1 MKIIRN
7 TIVFAAGIY
16 VGQEFIDV
24 PPMRNVARKL
34 YTDMSV
40 YMNSLK
46 DSTEPRNRSSDP
58 ECTDRDGTSSLGC
71 KASDPECK
79 QNTVSETIDSVKK
92 QANHWF
98 WGTRK

>member
-46 DSTEPRNRSSDP
+46 DSTEPRNRSP
-58 ECTDRDGTSSLGC
+58 
-71 KASDPECK
+71 DPECK
-79 QNTVSETIDSVKK
+79 ENTVSETIDSVKK